1 MFQTQHARVV
11 GHIMCKGEE
20 HLMKV
25 LKEVEGFG
33 GEGIMLRAAHSRYEH
48 CRSKKLLKVKTF
60 FDEEAKVIGHE
71 RGNGKNAD
79 KMGNLNCITP
89 DGRTF
94 DVGGGFTDKER
105 MNPPKIGSIIT
116 YKYFELS
123 AKMKPRFPIF
133 VNVRDDIDWDEYCK
147 SYKPPTKKAPPALKK
162 THTIMF
168 SDVLTAGGLEPATV
182 PGLEAGDDDDDD
194 DKDDIEEYKAA
205 LTASTDP
212 KEEEKSKAKLSE
224 NDKLVKRVPCKYGAN
239 CYRTNPTHLKLFS
252 HPPDAK
258 CVYKAVEKAEE
269 ADDDSKVKPSVSEEE
284 FLKDEQLSPLA
295 VYESQ
300 SDLLDFVVDDIDID
314 SDYEHDS
321 ADESGEP
328 KAKKQKLDKR
338 PICKY
343 GDKCYRVNP
352 EHFKQFRHI
361 KSADSK
367 PEAKAEDPVKY
378 KAYLTN
384 ERDETFNLCEGPNEI
399 GRGFAG
405 ITDQH
410 LSRRQACID
419 VSTSTG
425 EVTLTV
431 IGGNNSFVRRAGSSG
446 ENWEKV
452 SQGSKVQLKNKDV
465 IMMVKDSPVFTL
477 CVDKK

>member
-1 MFQTQHARVV
+1 
-11 GHIMCKGEE
+11 
-20 HLMKV
+20 MKV

-33 GEGIMLRAAHSRYEH
+33 GEGVMLRAAHSRYEH

-71 RGNGKNAD
+71 PGKGKNAD

-94 DVGGGFTDKER
+94 EVGGGFTDKER

-116 YKYFELS
+116 YKYFELT
-123 AKMKPRFPIF
+123 AKLKPRFPIF
-133 VNVRDDIDWDEYCK
+133 VNVRYDIDWDDYCK
-147 SYKPPTKKAPPALKK
+147 TYKPPTKKAPPALKK

-168 SDVLTAGGLEPATV
+168 SDVLTAGGLEPTTV
-182 PGLEAGDDDDDD
+182 PGLEMADDDDD

-205 LTASTDP
+205 LATSPEPKTVEKTDT
-212 KEEEKSKAKLSE
+212 EEKSKPKPSEDDKDKKLI
-224 NDKLVKRVPCKYGAN
+224 KRVPCKYGAN

-252 HPPDAK
+252 HPPAAK
-258 CVYKAVEKAEE
+258 CVYKAAKKTEEKEE
-269 ADDDSKVKPSVSEEE
+269 EDSKVTRVVSEEE

-300 SDLLDFVVDDIDID
+300 SDLLDFIDDDD
-314 SDYEHDS
+314 DDDYDPDDGCELDNDYELD
-321 ADESGEP
+321 DELDEP
-328 KAKKQKLDKR
+328 KTKKQKLGKR

-343 GDKCYRVNP
+343 GDKCYRTNP

-361 KSADSK
+361 KSTDSSK
-367 PEAKAEDPVKY
+367 PDVKAADPVKF
-378 KAYLTN
+378 KVYLTN
-384 ERDETFNLCEGPNEI
+384 EKDDTFNLSEGPNEI

-410 LSRRQACID
+410 LSRKQACID
-419 VSTSTG
+419 VNISTG
-425 EVTLTV
+425 DVTLTV
-431 IGGNNSFVRRAGSSG
+431 VGGNNSFVRRAGTSES
-446 ENWEKV
+446 NWEKV
-452 SQGSKVQLKNKDV
+452 PQGSKVQLKNKDM

-477 CVDKK
+477 GIDKN